1 MSNEFVLF
9 LSVFFVTLLL
19 GVPIAFCMG
28 LASFAYLTIATT
40 ANLSIIFGRMAGS
53 MQSYLYAAV
62 AFFILASALMNTFGI
77 TQRIFDFAHA
87 LVGHIRGGLAQVNV
101 VGSIIFSGM
110 TGTALGDAAG
120 LGRVEIHAM
129 REAGYKPEYAAAVSL
144 ASAVIGPIIPPSFIM
159 VIYAEMAEVSVA
171 ALFLGGVIPG
181 LIIGGALM
189 LHIYFTAEAHGP
201 LRLPRIPW
209 SGRVRAFRHAFWP
222 LLSPVIVMGGMISGI
237 VTPTE
242 AAALAAIYALALGIA
257 YRELKWPE
265 FVTAVRESVLGTALP
280 LFVVT
285 TALLFSWIV
294 TVEQIPDKIIDILGG
309 VASSWRL
316 SVLVINVLLLVLGCV
331 LEGLAIMILMVPVL
345 KPLAVAAGIDL
356 VHLGVFM
363 TVNLMIGMVTPPV
376 GLSLYVAV
384 DITGCS
390 FDRIVK
396 AVTPF
401 LIPLIAGLLIVSYVP
416 QTVLWLPNLLLK

>member
-1 MSNEFVLF
+1 MSNEFLLF
-9 LSVFFVTLLL
+9 VGVFFFTVLV
-19 GVPIAFCMG
+19 GMPIAFCMG
-28 LASFAYLTIATT
+28 LASLVYLMFADT
-40 ANLSIIFGRMAGS
+40 ANLSIIFGRMAGA

-62 AFFILASALMNTFGI
+62 AFFILASSLMNTFGI
-77 TQRIFDFAHA
+77 TQRIFEFAHA

-120 LGRVEIHAM
+120 LGRIEIHAM
-129 REAGYKPEYAAAVSL
+129 KEAGYKPEYAAAVSI
-144 ASAVIGPIIPPSFIM
+144 ASAVLGPIIPPSFIM
-159 VIYAEMAEVSVA
+159 VIYAEMAEVSVVR
-171 ALFLGGVIPG
+171 LFLGGVVPG

-189 LHIYFTAEAHGP
+189 VYIYFSADKHGP
-201 LRLPRIPW
+201 LRLPRVPW

-222 LLSPVIVMGGMISGI
+222 LLSPVIVLGGMISGF

-242 AAALAAIYALALGIA
+242 AAALAAIYALVLGIV
-257 YRELKWPE
+257 YRELRWPQ
-265 FVTAVRESVLGTALP
+265 FIAAVKESVLGTALP

-285 TALLFSWIV
+285 TALLFAWIV
-294 TVEQIPDKIIDILGG
+294 TVEQVPDQLIGVLGG
-309 VASSWRL
+309 LVNNWWL
-316 SVLVINVLLLVLGCV
+316 TVLVINVLLLFLGCV
-331 LEGLAIMILMVPVL
+331 LEGLAILILMVPIL
-345 KPLAVAAGIDL
+345 KPIALAAGIDL

-384 DITGCS
+384 DISGCR
-390 FDRIVK
+390 FDQIVK

-401 LIPLIAGLLIVSYVP
+401 LVPLIVGLAIIAFVP
-416 QTVLWLPNLLLK
+416 QTVLWLPNLLPK

>member
-1 MSNEFVLF
+1 MLF
-9 LSVFFVTLLL
+9 IGVFFLTLVV
-19 GVPIAFCMG
+19 GMPIAFCMG
-28 LASFAYLTIATT
+28 FASLAYLLVADT

-62 AFFILASALMNTFGI
+62 AFFIFTSSLMNAFGI

-87 LVGHIRGGLAQVNV
+87 LVGHVRGGLAQVNV

-120 LGRVEIHAM
+120 LGRIEIHAM
-129 REAGYKPEYAAAVSL
+129 TEAGYKPEYAAAVSI
-144 ASAVIGPIIPPSFIM
+144 ASAVLGPIIPPSFIM
-159 VIYAEMAEVSVA
+159 VIYAEMAGVSVA
-171 ALFLGGVIPG
+171 ELFLGGVMPG

-189 LHIYFTAEAHGP
+189 IYIYFTAAKHGP
-201 LRLPRIPW
+201 LRLPRVTW

-242 AAALAAIYALALGIA
+242 AAALAAIYALVLGIA
-257 YRELKWPE
+257 YRELKWPQ
-265 FVTAVRESVLGTALP
+265 FIAAVRESVLGTALP

-285 TALLFSWIV
+285 TALLFAWIV
-294 TVEQIPDKIIDILGG
+294 TVEQVPDRLIGLVGG
-309 VASSWRL
+309 VIDHKWL
-316 SVLVINVLLLVLGCV
+316 TLLIINLLLLFLGCV
-331 LEGLAIMILMVPVL
+331 LEGLAIMILMVPIL
-345 KPLAVAAGIDL
+345 KPIALAAGIDL

-390 FDRIVK
+390 FDRIVA

-401 LIPLIAGLLIVSYVP
+401 LIPLIVGLAVITFVP
-416 QTVLWLPNLLLK
+416 ETVLWLPRLLLK

>member
-1 MSNEFVLF
+1 MSAHFMLF
-9 LSVFFVTLLL
+9 IGVFFLTLVV
-19 GVPIAFCMG
+19 GMPIAFCMG
-28 LASFAYLTIATT
+28 FASLAYLLVADT

-62 AFFILASALMNTFGI
+62 AFFIFASSLMNAFGI

-87 LVGHIRGGLAQVNV
+87 LVGHVRGGLAQVNV

-120 LGRVEIHAM
+120 LGRIEIHAM
-129 REAGYKPEYAAAVSL
+129 TEAGYKPEYAAAVSI
-144 ASAVIGPIIPPSFIM
+144 ASAVLGPIIPPSFIM
-159 VIYAEMAEVSVA
+159 VIYAEMAGVSVA
-171 ALFLGGVIPG
+171 ELFLGGVMPG

-189 LHIYFTAEAHGP
+189 IYIYFTAAKHGP
-201 LRLPRIPW
+201 LRLPRVAW

-242 AAALAAIYALALGIA
+242 AAALAAIYALVLGIA
-257 YRELKWPE
+257 YRELKWPQ
-265 FVTAVRESVLGTALP
+265 FIAAVRESALGTALP

-285 TALLFSWIV
+285 TALLFAWIV
-294 TVEQIPDKIIDILGG
+294 TVEQVPDRLIGLVGG
-309 VASSWRL
+309 VIDNKWL
-316 SVLVINVLLLVLGCV
+316 TLLIINLLLLFLGCV
-331 LEGLAIMILMVPVL
+331 LEGLAIMILMVPIL
-345 KPLAVAAGIDL
+345 KPIALAAGIDL

-390 FDRIVK
+390 FDRIVA

-401 LIPLIAGLLIVSYVP
+401 LIPLIVGLAVITFVP
-416 QTVLWLPNLLLK
+416 ETVLWLPRLLLK

>member
-1 MSNEFVLF
+1 MLF
-9 LSVFFVTLLL
+9 IGVFFLTLVV
-19 GVPIAFCMG
+19 GMPIAFCMG
-28 LASFAYLTIATT
+28 FASLAYLLVADT

-62 AFFILASALMNTFGI
+62 AFFIFTSSLMNAFGI

-87 LVGHIRGGLAQVNV
+87 LVGHVRGGLAQVNV

-120 LGRVEIHAM
+120 LGRIEIHAM
-129 REAGYKPEYAAAVSL
+129 TEAGYKPEYAAAVSIT
-144 ASAVIGPIIPPSFIM
+144 SAVLGPIIPPSFIM
-159 VIYAEMAEVSVA
+159 VIYAEMAGVSVA
-171 ALFLGGVIPG
+171 ELFLGGVMPG

-189 LHIYFTAEAHGP
+189 IYIYFTAAKHGP
-201 LRLPRIPW
+201 LRLPRVTW

-242 AAALAAIYALALGIA
+242 AAALAAIYALVLGIA
-257 YRELKWPE
+257 YRELKWPQ
-265 FVTAVRESVLGTALP
+265 FIAAVRESVLGTALP

-285 TALLFSWIV
+285 TALLFAWIV
-294 TVEQIPDKIIDILGG
+294 TVEQVPDRLIGLVGG
-309 VASSWRL
+309 VIDHKWL
-316 SVLVINVLLLVLGCV
+316 TLLIINLLLLFLGCV
-331 LEGLAIMILMVPVL
+331 LEGLAIMILMVPIL
-345 KPLAVAAGIDL
+345 KPIALAAGIDL

-390 FDRIVK
+390 FDRIVA

-401 LIPLIAGLLIVSYVP
+401 LIPLIVGLAVITFVP
-416 QTVLWLPNLLLK
+416 ETVLWLPRLLLK

>member
-1 MSNEFVLF
+1 MSPELILF
-9 LSVFFVTLLL
+9 ISVFFLALVA
-19 GVPIAFCMG
+19 GMPVAFCMG
-28 LASFAYLTIATT
+28 LASLVYLMLADT
-40 ANLSIIFGRMAGS
+40 ANLSIIYGRMAGS

-62 AFFILASALMNTFGI
+62 AFFILASSLMNSFGI
-77 TQRIFDFAHA
+77 TQRIFEFAHA

-101 VGSIIFSGM
+101 VGSMIFSGM

-120 LGRVEIHAM
+120 LGRIEIHAM
-129 REAGYKPEYAAAVSL
+129 REAGYKPEYAAAVSM

-181 LIIGGALM
+181 LVIGGALM
-189 LHIYFTAEAHGP
+189 IYIYFTAARHGP
-201 LRLPRIPW
+201 LRLPRVPW
-209 SGRVRAFRHAFWP
+209 LGRVRALRHAFWP
-222 LLSPVIVMGGMISGI
+222 LLSPIIVMGGMISGI

-242 AAALAAIYALALGIA
+242 AAALAALYALVLGIA
-257 YRELKWPE
+257 YRELKWPQ
-265 FVTAVRESVLGTALP
+265 FIAAVRESVLGTALP

-285 TALLFSWIV
+285 TALLFAWIV
-294 TVEQIPDKIIDILGG
+294 TVEQLPDRLIGVLGG
-309 VASSWRL
+309 LVDRWWL
-316 SVLVINVLLLVLGCV
+316 TVLVINALLLLLGCV
-331 LEGLAIMILMVPVL
+331 LEGLAIMILMVPIL
-345 KPLAVAAGIDL
+345 KPIALAAGIDL

-376 GLSLYVAV
+376 GLSLYVAC

-401 LIPLIAGLLIVSYVP
+401 LIPLIAGLAIIAFLP
-416 QTVLWLPNLLLK
+416 ETVLWLPNLLLK

>member
-1 MSNEFVLF
+1 MSAHFMLF
-9 LSVFFVTLLL
+9 IGVFFLTVVV
-19 GVPIAFCMG
+19 GMPIAFCMG
-28 LASFAYLTIATT
+28 FASLAYLLVADT

-62 AFFILASALMNTFGI
+62 AFFIFASSLMNTFGI

-87 LVGHIRGGLAQVNV
+87 LVGHVRGGLAQVNV

-120 LGRVEIHAM
+120 LGRIEIHAM
-129 REAGYKPEYAAAVSL
+129 TEAGYKPEYAAAVSI
-144 ASAVIGPIIPPSFIM
+144 ASAVLGPIIPPSFIM
-159 VIYAEMAEVSVA
+159 VIYAEMAGVSVA
-171 ALFLGGVIPG
+171 ELFLGGVMPG

-189 LHIYFTAEAHGP
+189 IYIYFTAAKHGP
-201 LRLPRIPW
+201 LRLPRVAW

-242 AAALAAIYALALGIA
+242 AAALAAIYALVLGIA
-257 YRELKWPE
+257 YRELKWPQ
-265 FVTAVRESVLGTALP
+265 FIAAVRESVLGTALP

-285 TALLFSWIV
+285 TALLFAWIV
-294 TVEQIPDKIIDILGG
+294 TVEQVPDRLIGVVGG
-309 VASSWRL
+309 VIDNKWL
-316 SVLVINVLLLVLGCV
+316 TLLIINILLLFLGCV
-331 LEGLAIMILMVPVL
+331 LEGLAIMILMVPIL
-345 KPLAVAAGIDL
+345 KPIALAAGIDL

-390 FDRIVK
+390 FDRIVA

-401 LIPLIAGLLIVSYVP
+401 LIPLIVGLAVITFVP
-416 QTVLWLPNLLLK
+416 ETVLWLPRLLLK